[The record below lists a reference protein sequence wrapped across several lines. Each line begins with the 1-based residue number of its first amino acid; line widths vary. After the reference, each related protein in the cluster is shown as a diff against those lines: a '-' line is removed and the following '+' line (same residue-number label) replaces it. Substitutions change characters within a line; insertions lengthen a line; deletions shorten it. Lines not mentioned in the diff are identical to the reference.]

1 MSLALALKYRPKI
14 FDDLIGQH
22 AVSQTLSLAL
32 DSKHISHAYLFSGLR
47 GSGKTSSAR
56 IFSRCLQCENGPT
69 SKPCGECE
77 NCKAALEGRHMDII
91 EMDGASS
98 RKIEDIRALIEQTKY
113 RPSFGRFKIFIID
126 EVHMLTREAF
136 NALLKTLEEPP
147 EYVKFILATTDPLK
161 LPATI
166 LSRTQHFRFKQI
178 SQRLVVEHIASILN
192 KENVSFEPQALEII
206 ARSGSGSLRDTLTL
220 LDQAIIFCK
229 GNIDTTSV
237 TDMLGVVDP
246 QIFENLFSNLLST
259 PSNENTLSAQV
270 EESLQVLQEYEC
282 EMILDEMMLFLKDRL
297 LHHDKRFA
305 PAVLDRFFRILV
317 DSKYLLTLN
326 TDSSFVLLL
335 SLLKMQEAL
344 KIKDI
349 ELMIE
354 DLENEIFG
362 TNSRAISK
370 SQVPQIPQSAQDSKN
385 LSANSTIAPNIDLQ
399 DSTPTAQSAQASQS
413 ALDSKQNIPTTQSTQ
428 TPQSTSHILFE
439 KLTRA
444 IYDRSYDLGE
454 CFSKNV
460 SFVDFSNDILSWD
473 SKAQG
478 SDKQILSEGF
488 SFIKGKIAEI
498 FGAQTKIIQ
507 VKQESQSAPQNTQET
522 QNSNQQPNSIAEST
536 NPSNQTNVEY
546 EHERD
551 RSGGDTIEGI
561 DSQTNQTALQNPQ
574 NPNNQ
579 KTPSMNA
586 SASEAEA
593 KRDLSQRDDTFKG
606 MEAGFTPAET
616 IQSNG
621 IDSNSTTTQS
631 DKDFIMR
638 NKSLISGIHEHLGLK
653 DVIKS

>member
-1 MSLALALKYRPKI
+1 MMSLALALKYRPKT

-282 EMILDEMMLFLKDRL
+282 EMILDEMMLFLKDKL

-362 TNSRAISK
+362 TSSRAISK
-370 SQVPQIPQSAQDSKN
+370 AQTPQMPQNAQTNQNTLDSKN
-385 LSANSTIAPNIDLQ
+385 PSANSTIAANADLQ
-399 DSTPTAQSAQASQS
+399 NAPTAQP
-413 ALDSKQNIPTTQSTQ
+413 LQ

-478 SDKQILSEGF
+478 NDKQILSEGF
-488 SFIKGKIAEI
+488 SFIKSKIAEI
-498 FGAQTKIIQ
+498 FGTQTKIIQ
-507 VKQESQSAPQNTQET
+507 VKQESQSTPQNTQEA
-522 QNSNQQPNSIAEST
+522 QDSNQPNNVAESE
-536 NPSNQTNVEY
+536 NPSNQKAPNMDASTSSV
-546 EHERD
+546 ERD
-551 RSGGDTIEGI
+551 LTTQSDAIDRT

-574 NPNNQ
+574 NLNNQ
-579 KTPSMNA
+579 KNA
-586 SASEAEA
+586 EYERATQWSGGEAEFTSAQTIQSKGIEA
-593 KRDLSQRDDTFKG
+593 KRDLSQRDDT
-606 MEAGFTPAET
+606 
-616 IQSNG
+616 ING
-621 IDSNSTTTQS
+621 ISTTTQS
-631 DKDFIMR
+631 DKDFIIR
-638 NKSLISGIHEHLGLK
+638 NKSLINGIHEHLGLK

>member
-1 MSLALALKYRPKI
+1 MSLALALKYRPKT

-22 AVSQTLSLAL
+22 SVSQTLSLAL

-56 IFSRCLQCENGPT
+56 IFSRCLQCESGPT

-77 NCKAALEGRHMDII
+77 NCKAALEGRHIDII

-229 GNIDTTSV
+229 GNIDTASV

-246 QIFENLFSNLLST
+246 QIFENLFSSLLST
-259 PSNENTLSAQV
+259 PSNENTLSTQV

-282 EMILDEMMLFLKDRL
+282 EMILDEMILFLKDRL

-305 PAVLDRFFRILV
+305 PAVLDRFFRILA

-326 TDSSFVLLL
+326 TDSSFILLL

-370 SQVPQIPQSAQDSKN
+370 PQMPQSTQVSKN
-385 LSANSTIAPNIDLQ
+385 LNAKSAPISSRNLQ
-399 DSTPTAQSAQASQS
+399 DSASSAQSMQA
-413 ALDSKQNIPTTQSTQ
+413 LQN
-428 TPQSTSHILFE
+428 TPHILFE
-439 KLTRA
+439 KLIRA

-473 SKAQG
+473 SQAQG
-478 SDKQILSEGF
+478 NDKQILSEGF
-488 SFIKGKIAEI
+488 GFIKSKIAEI
-498 FGAQTKIIQ
+498 FGTQTKIIQ
-507 VKQESQSAPQNTQET
+507 VKQEAKNTPQNTQEA
-522 QNSNQQPNSIAEST
+522 QNSNQPNNITEST
-536 NPSNQTNVEY
+536 GSVNQKNVKYAREAEPSGIHFRE
-546 EHERD
+546 
-551 RSGGDTIEGI
+551 GDTINGI
-561 DSQTNQTALQNPQ
+561 
-574 NPNNQ
+574 
-579 KTPSMNA
+579 
-586 SASEAEA
+586 EAEP
-593 KRDLSQRDDTFKG
+593 KRNSLPQGDT
-606 MEAGFTPAET
+606 
-616 IQSNG
+616 SNG
-621 IDSNSTTTQS
+621 IESQNTTTQS

>member
-1 MSLALALKYRPKI
+1 MSLALALKYRPKT

-282 EMILDEMMLFLKDRL
+282 EMILDEMMLFLKDKL

-362 TNSRAISK
+362 TSSRAISK
-370 SQVPQIPQSAQDSKN
+370 AQTPQMPQNAQTNQNTLDSKN
-385 LSANSTIAPNIDLQ
+385 PSANSTIAANADLQ
-399 DSTPTAQSAQASQS
+399 NAPTAQP
-413 ALDSKQNIPTTQSTQ
+413 LQ

-478 SDKQILSEGF
+478 NDKQILSEGF
-488 SFIKGKIAEI
+488 SFIKSKIAEI
-498 FGAQTKIIQ
+498 FGTQTKIIQ
-507 VKQESQSAPQNTQET
+507 VKQESQSTPQNTQEA
-522 QNSNQQPNSIAEST
+522 QDSNQPNNVAESE
-536 NPSNQTNVEY
+536 NPSNQKAPNMDASTSSV
-546 EHERD
+546 ERD
-551 RSGGDTIEGI
+551 LTTQSDAIDRT

-574 NPNNQ
+574 NLNNQ
-579 KTPSMNA
+579 KNA
-586 SASEAEA
+586 EYERATQWSGGEAEFTSAQTIQSKGIEA
-593 KRDLSQRDDTFKG
+593 KRDLSQRDDT
-606 MEAGFTPAET
+606 
-616 IQSNG
+616 ING
-621 IDSNSTTTQS
+621 ISTTTQS
-631 DKDFIMR
+631 DKDFIIR
-638 NKSLISGIHEHLGLK
+638 NKSLINGIHEHLGLK

>member
-1 MSLALALKYRPKI
+1 MSLALALKYRPKT

-206 ARSGSGSLRDTLTL
+206 ARSGQGSLRDTLTL

-229 GNIDTTSV
+229 GNIDTTGV

-246 QIFENLFSNLLST
+246 QIFENLFNNLLNT
-259 PSNENTLSAQV
+259 PGNENTLSTQL

-282 EMILDEMMLFLKDRL
+282 EMILDEMILFLKDRL

-362 TNSRAISK
+362 TNSRAIPK
-370 SQVPQIPQSAQDSKN
+370 SQVPQNTQDSIP
-385 LSANSTIAPNIDLQ
+385 IAQ
-399 DSTPTAQSAQASQS
+399 EARSSQN
-413 ALDSKQNIPTTQSTQ
+413 ALDSKQNTPTTQSTQ

-478 SDKQILSEGF
+478 NDKQILSEGF
-488 SFIKGKIAEI
+488 GFIKSKIAEI
-498 FGAQTKIIQ
+498 FGTQTKIIQ
-507 VKQESQSAPQNTQET
+507 VKQESQNAPQNTQEI
-522 QNSNQQPNSIAEST
+522 QDSNQQPNSTAEST
-536 NPSNQTNVEY
+536 NP
-546 EHERD
+546 
-551 RSGGDTIEGI
+551 
-561 DSQTNQTALQNPQ
+561 TNQNEVSLE
-574 NPNNQ
+574 
-579 KTPSMNA
+579 KTPSHGRA
-586 SASEAEA
+586 TQQS
-593 KRDLSQRDDTFKG
+593 G
-606 MEAGFTPAET
+606 GEAGFTPDER
-616 IQSNG
+616 IQPHE
-621 IDSNSTTTQS
+621 IDSNTTTQS
-631 DKDFIMR
+631 DRDFIMR
-638 NKSLISGIHEHLGLK
+638 NKSLISGIQEHLGLK